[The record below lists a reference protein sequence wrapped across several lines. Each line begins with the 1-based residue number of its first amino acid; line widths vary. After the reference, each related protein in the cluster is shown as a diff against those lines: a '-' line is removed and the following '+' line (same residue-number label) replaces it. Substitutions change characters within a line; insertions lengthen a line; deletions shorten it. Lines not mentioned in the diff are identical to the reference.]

1 MLPFPP
7 AALPPARGAE
17 KPGSTPAA
25 KKKPAGPM
33 RPPPGIS
40 GTVAALVISPDWFA
54 AKEANQR
61 PKHWWS
67 PSKLLQSS
75 RAFVLQDREH
85 FDNIIHTK
93 LKNVGSISNVQI
105 YPFINML

>member
-7 AALPPARGAE
+7 AALPPPRGATQPPG
-17 KPGSTPAA
+17 KPGGSAPAA
-25 KKKPAGPM
+25 KKKPAG

-54 AKEANQR
+54 DKEANQR

-67 PSKLLQSS
+67 P
-75 RAFVLQDREH
+75 
-85 FDNIIHTK
+85 
-93 LKNVGSISNVQI
+93 G
-105 YPFINML
+105 M

>member
-7 AALPPARGAE
+7 AAMPPPRGATQPPG
-17 KPGSTPAA
+17 KPGSAPAA
-25 KKKPAGPM
+25 KKKPAGPL

-54 AKEANQR
+54 DKEANQR

-67 PSKLLQSS
+67 PG
-75 RAFVLQDREH
+75 
-85 FDNIIHTK
+85 T
-93 LKNVGSISNVQI
+93 
-105 YPFINML
+105 

>member
-1 MLPFPP
+1 MPP
-7 AALPPARGAE
+7 PRGATE
-17 KPGSTPAA
+17 PPGQPGSAPAA

-67 PSKLLQSS
+67 PG
-75 RAFVLQDREH
+75 
-85 FDNIIHTK
+85 T
-93 LKNVGSISNVQI
+93 
-105 YPFINML
+105 